1 MENCNH
7 TPNKECGCN
16 TAQSRS
22 MPMQSHSSQC
32 RSMQS
37 RSMQSRSMPAHS
49 MQSRSMGRPCE
60 NMRNDPLSNMP
71 VAMAYVPWQYF
82 EETYEPDKAF
92 QYGTIFPELNKP
104 FYGKGGCP
112 R

>member
-1 MENCNH
+1 MENCNY
-7 TPNKECGCN
+7 TPTSECGCN
-16 TAQSRS
+16 NNTPVQPAPYQRPRTAAMRSPMPRSCSRN
-22 MPMQSHSSQC
+22 
-32 RSMQS
+32 
-37 RSMQSRSMPAHS
+37 A
-49 MQSRSMGRPCE
+49 
-60 NMRNDPLSNMP
+60 DPLSDMP

-82 EETYEPDKAF
+82 REVYEPDKAL